1 VAGSPVAQAPAGPSA
16 SATPRPAQQAAVAL
30 ELLDQ
35 STWLHAGEQF
45 TVTVRGDGAP
55 ADAALQLTVH
65 DRLESRVEFQGTLEG
80 ELGGVE
86 LETPAVP
93 LAEATTGTASA
104 PAYTTGFVV
113 GGPNGNGLEGRG
125 VYPVEVQ
132 LVDGGGG
139 VLASLL
145 THLTYLPEPNE
156 FTPLA
161 VAVVVDLTAP
171 PALQPDGSVD
181 VSAATEAR
189 ARERATLLRDT
200 PDVSLTFAPQPE
212 TLDGL
217 ADAGNETTV
226 RTLAQATAAR
236 PVLARPYTDVDLAAL
251 QDAGLIAEANDQ
263 AEAGADVVRS
273 RFGREPQPG
282 VWLSG
287 ETLGSEAA
295 GLAVQ
300 LGIERALVP
309 PTAVEAPTGTA
320 AGPVPDG
327 PVSAGSTGL
336 LAMVSDAELGAHLTA
351 DNGIID
357 AQRFL
362 AELAMMWFERPSL
375 ARAVAVE
382 LPGDVPLVRDTVVRA
397 LNGLTDG
404 QAVRAVTLDEL
415 FDTVPPV
422 ADDGSTT
429 VEAVPH
435 EITADLDGIAPQ
447 LERARDQVSG
457 VAGTVG
463 DVPGTETLGRSLLL
477 ATGSATPNDE
487 RAAYVGR
494 VTDELSTLS
503 GAVVLPEQFR
513 ITLTS
518 RSSNIPVNITNT
530 TDETLQVRIELESS
544 QLEFPDGDVL
554 TQELQPGA
562 TRLEVR
568 VRSLTSGAFPLE
580 ITVTSPDG
588 SIVFDRTTFDIR
600 STAVTGVGLVLSVG
614 AGLFLAVWWARHWR
628 RARRSRHLMP
638 AGAVPAEPPPPGAL
652 DDAEGYRP
660 AHMAGP
666 RGRAG

>member
-1 VAGSPVAQAPAGPSA
+1 
-16 SATPRPAQQAAVAL
+16 
-30 ELLDQ
+30 
-35 STWLHAGEQF
+35 
-45 TVTVRGDGAP
+45 
-55 ADAALQLTVH
+55 
-65 DRLESRVEFQGTLEG
+65 
-80 ELGGVE
+80 
-86 LETPAVP
+86 
-93 LAEATTGTASA
+93 
-104 PAYTTGFVV
+104 
-113 GGPNGNGLEGRG
+113 
-125 VYPVEVQ
+125 
-132 LVDGGGG
+132 
-139 VLASLL
+139 
-145 THLTYLPEPNE
+145 
-156 FTPLA
+156 
-161 VAVVVDLTAP
+161 
-171 PALQPDGSVD
+171 
-181 VSAATEAR
+181 
-189 ARERATLLRDT
+189 
-200 PDVSLTFAPQPE
+200 
-212 TLDGL
+212 
-217 ADAGNETTV
+217 
-226 RTLAQATAAR
+226 
-236 PVLARPYTDVDLAAL
+236 
-251 QDAGLIAEANDQ
+251 
-263 AEAGADVVRS
+263 
-273 RFGREPQPG
+273 
-282 VWLSG
+282 
-287 ETLGSEAA
+287 
-295 GLAVQ
+295 
-300 LGIERALVP
+300 
-309 PTAVEAPTGTA
+309 
-320 AGPVPDG
+320 
-327 PVSAGSTGL
+327 
-336 LAMVSDAELGAHLTA
+336 MVSDAELGAHLTA